1 MRKQT
6 PGRVLVAG
14 SVVVLLVLS
23 SCKEQGAGIETPLA
37 SVSGPQDP
45 DLRVNPAGYH
55 DRHFSGPVYIP
66 RSSPMENGTTAY
78 DVTYQDGV
86 TVISKDETMR
96 HLVNIDQDG
105 SYRFDSSANQIA
117 KLQPGTVLLLSGLA
131 LCTVVDVQKT
141 PSGYSL
147 KTGPAKITDAIKN
160 GRLEGVYKIDFSRMR
175 TAKSSSLQEGLPF
188 RSSFFGVVYAGGAD
202 TAEAQGVADFDV
214 DFSGYNYHVKFTP
227 GNDRIDIQATIKFG
241 GSQGTLAYEG
251 IGYLS
256 NFVSIIKM
264 RIKDGQLTTLGF
276 TNSNL
281 DGHAELKWYA
291 AANDDDDLG
300 GRGQSHFLAGRAFK
314 ERAALQSGL
323 SCPDPGRS
331 GPLRFEN
338 FPGLQFHSSFHFE
351 EQRRGGQQ
359 AHQVQWKWRIPTRER
374 RNKAVGVDQRTGRCC

>member
-188 RSSFFGVVYAGGAD
+188 RSSFLALFMPAAP
-202 TAEAQGVADFDV
+202 
-214 DFSGYNYHVKFTP
+214 TP
-227 GNDRIDIQATIKFG
+227 
-241 GSQGTLAYEG
+241 
-251 IGYLS
+251 
-256 NFVSIIKM
+256 
-264 RIKDGQLTTLGF
+264 
-276 TNSNL
+276 
-281 DGHAELKWYA
+281 
-291 AANDDDDLG
+291 
-300 GRGQSHFLAGRAFK
+300 
-314 ERAALQSGL
+314 
-323 SCPDPGRS
+323 P
-331 GPLRFEN
+331 
-338 FPGLQFHSSFHFE
+338 
-351 EQRRGGQQ
+351 RR
-359 AHQVQWKWRIPTRER
+359 
-374 RNKAVGVDQRTGRCC
+374 KA